1 LPYNLEIP
9 GQVSEFQLQ
18 AIEAVASLV
27 PPGGCVVE
35 VGSLFGRSSW
45 AWAKSI
51 PQDAKLFC
59 IDPWEGNQ
67 GVRSMELAY
76 GIKYGINQFLEYT
89 KDCSNIQTIQCYSPK
104 GIGEWDIPVDI
115 YYEDA
120 VHVNPGLESNVQ
132 FWSAKLKPNGIICG
146 DDYRPRFA
154 DVRAAADRAG
164 SRPGYKLY
172 KVDFFWCA
180 LPDASAGSKLD
191 KVAKRLEELGKQ
203 AEMLASKELKGTRIQ
218 ISPLVTMPRN
228 LQSNRPL
235 NTTFRIVNDGLAPWP
250 AKPAGSLALMKR
262 LMQNGVVLAEELQQ
276 LPRQQL
282 EYDLPIDISV
292 SLPFGP
298 AVSGEAILEVGLAGR
313 MPAGFKPSKH
323 AVMLDDV
330 PAYVEGEVIRF
341 TSQTDL
347 PVSFVKGWSR
357 PERQHVWTDGI
368 ASLLSVN
375 WDSKSKKGRWWL
387 NLEIR
392 PLVTD
397 VVPNQQIAIAI
408 NGENCFAG
416 TLSTAAHLSIPFESN
431 GNSDIEIQMEHS
443 QAICPANSLPGSR
456 DHRKLAFALS
466 SLSITKDPLAN

>member
-1 LPYNLEIP
+1 
-9 GQVSEFQLQ
+9 
-18 AIEAVASLV
+18 
-27 PPGGCVVE
+27 
-35 VGSLFGRSSW
+35 
-45 AWAKSI
+45 
-51 PQDAKLFC
+51 
-59 IDPWEGNQ
+59 
-67 GVRSMELAY
+67 
-76 GIKYGINQFLEYT
+76 
-89 KDCSNIQTIQCYSPK
+89 
-104 GIGEWDIPVDI
+104 
-115 YYEDA
+115 
-120 VHVNPGLESNVQ
+120 
-132 FWSAKLKPNGIICG
+132 
-146 DDYRPRFA
+146 
-154 DVRAAADRAG
+154 
-164 SRPGYKLY
+164 
-172 KVDFFWCA
+172 
-180 LPDASAGSKLD
+180 
-191 KVAKRLEELGKQ
+191 
-203 AEMLASKELKGTRIQ
+203 
-218 ISPLVTMPRN
+218 
-228 LQSNRPL
+228 
-235 NTTFRIVNDGLAPWP
+235 
-250 AKPAGSLALMKR
+250 
-262 LMQNGVVLAEELQQ
+262 
-276 LPRQQL
+276 
-282 EYDLPIDISV
+282 
-292 SLPFGP
+292 
-298 AVSGEAILEVGLAGR
+298 